1 MRLQTRHFWKVQHDE
16 KPAENSRKVALRRA
30 STLQKKLPAALA
42 FGVSARLPHL
52 QLECPLFARFLP
64 EKLARVGALFYLFV
78 AALDIDLRVER
89 VNTDA
94 NMANLPSRP
103 LSGRGELSKMTPL
116 LADCPMIFISKTE
129 FDDPALFFKKWRE

>member
-1 MRLQTRHFWKVQHDE
+1 M
-16 KPAENSRKVALRRA
+16 
-30 STLQKKLPAALA
+30 
-42 FGVSARLPHL
+42 
-52 QLECPLFARFLP
+52 FARFLP